1 MSIICALS
9 ACYNLRRV
17 HLYGITDV
25 VYIRALRALAQ
36 SRSLEKI
43 HFQGKHNGK
52 PRRSSS
58 IIAYDHSLDDAI
70 AADERLSTLCAYETH
85 EFEPVQPTC
94 LNADGSPQRVL
105 LPRIYSHIICTRAT
119 NTKGLAELFPD
130 RPDLGAFVQVLT
142 LRNETF
148 ENTYIPLDG
157 IIQNVPNLRVLNASD
172 HDHVTDDGQR
182 VGEPGTLT
190 LRWAEFAALAR
201 AAPNLEEIRDLKVG
215 KEYTESPNPAAPP
228 ATGKGKRAQAH
239 GKELTVPVGALSPFR
254 SLRVL
259 RFDAPVKL
267 AFADSAIPK
276 DMFLALEEL
285 QLYSCHTSLLKLL
298 ILCEMP
304 RLRVLGMYGRALACR
319 DAGEF
324 LKKHGKNI
332 EELSLK
338 SFPSDDL
345 FEACEK
351 VKKLR
356 IEEKRPPPGYSTK
369 GWASPTLESVFFVSE
384 LSQMKPSNRPWMP
397 VLLDLDA
404 GKLPALKS
412 IYMRIRW
419 PSGEFDTK
427 KDFWVPLAEELL
439 KKGIKLR
446 DARHGLSWIPRVG
459 LRSSLKW

>member
-1 MSIICALS
+1 MS
-9 ACYNLRRV
+9 
-17 HLYGITDV
+17 GINDV
-25 VYIRALRALAQ
+25 VYIKAIRELAQ
-36 SRSLEKI
+36 NRSLETI
-43 HFQGKHNGK
+43 HFLRKHNGK
-52 PRRSSS
+52 PSHNPDGVT
-58 IIAYDHSLDDAI
+58 YDYSLDEAI
-70 AADERLSTLCAYETH
+70 AADERLHALCVYETH
-85 EFEPVQPTC
+85 ESVSPDVG
-94 LNADGSPQRVL
+94 ADDFPQRVL
-105 LPRIYSHIICTRAT
+105 LPHVYGHLICTNSART
-119 NTKGLAELFPD
+119 RGLAELFPH
-130 RPDLGAFVQVLT
+130 RPDLGALVRELT

-148 ENTYIPLDG
+148 EKTYIPLGG
-157 IIQNVPNLRVLNASD
+157 IIQNVPNLRVLNGSD
-172 HDHVTDDGQR
+172 YDHVTDEGHR
-182 VGEPGTLT
+182 VGDPGTLT

-215 KEYTESPNPAAPP
+215 KEYTESRNPAAPP

-267 AFADSAIPK
+267 AFTDSAVPK

-304 RLRVLGMYGRALACR
+304 HLRILGMYGRSLACR
-319 DAGEF
+319 DADDF

-332 EELSLK
+332 EELNLK
-338 SFPSDDL
+338 TLPGGDIFRS
-345 FEACEK
+345 CEK

-356 IEEKRPPPGYSTK
+356 IEEKKPPLGFSTR
-369 GWASPTLESVFFVSE
+369 GWASRTLESVFFVSE
-384 LSQMKPSNRPWMP
+384 LSQLKPSNRPWMP

-404 GKLPALKS
+404 GKLPALKT

-459 LRSSLKW
+459 LHSSLKW